1 MLDITNNSSEGIV
14 FSTSTYIIDD
24 LTATSCVSPL
34 DLTNVTV
41 NGTTNLSVSCDATI
55 DSDGDGIP
63 DHLDSDQTD
72 GPLADYDN
80 DGLLNQDDPDDDN
93 DGISDVVEIAA
104 GTDSLNPDDPVLGGN
119 LDTDDDGMVDGIDP
133 DDDND
138 GMSDAY
144 EDAHGLDRTDALDA
158 DEDLD
163 GDGYTNKEEHDAGT
177 NPDDYDDVPVA
188 NNANFNPAVMM
199 YLLN

>member
-1 MLDITNNSSEGIV
+1 MEFASTIYITSN
-14 FSTSTYIIDD
+14 
-24 LTATSCVSPL
+24 LTATTCTAPL

-41 NGTTNLSVSCDATI
+41 NGTTNISASCDATI
-55 DSDGDGIP
+55 DTDGDGIP
-63 DHLDSDQTD
+63 DYLDTDELD

-80 DGLLNQDDPDDDN
+80 DGLLNQNDPDDDN
-93 DGISDVVEIAA
+93 DGILDVVEIAA
-104 GTDSLNPDDPVLGGN
+104 GTDSLNSDDPVLGGN
-119 LDTDDDGMVDGIDP
+119 LDTDGDSMVDGIDP

-138 GMSDAY
+138 GMSDVY

-158 DEDLD
+158 DADLD

-177 NPDDYDDVPVA
+177 NPDDYYDVPVA

-199 YLLN
+199 YILN